1 MLELILRN
9 KEWLFSGIGV
19 VILGLIAR
27 FILSRVRANRQ
38 EPLPEFEN
46 TRRSASPGL
55 WPPFSSRHAPTAF
68 ELWPISF
75 MIELAQELPYIEI
88 CYYAVNYLTR
98 ELHLRDASVSTFN
111 LSSTPLLERIPLAQ
125 EFKLEPKSTTMVIFR
140 RPLTD
145 SEARVLGKEP
155 QRYYP
160 RSAAFSLLAR
170 AKERSKEL
178 TFGPV
183 AGMAI
188 DGWINR
194 PPT

>member
-27 FILSRVRANRQ
+27 FVLSRVRANRQ
-38 EPLPEFEN
+38 EPSPEFEN
-46 TRRSASPGL
+46 TRRSANPWL
-55 WPPFSSRHAPTAF
+55 PFSSRRAPNAF
-68 ELWPISF
+68 ELQPIAF
-75 MIELAQELPYIEI
+75 MIDLTHTLPHIEI
-88 CYYAVNYLTR
+88 RYYAVNYLAR
-98 ELHLRDASVSTFN
+98 ELHLRDASVTTFN

-125 EFKLEPKSTTMVIFR
+125 EFTLEPKSTTMVIFR
-140 RPLTD
+140 RALTD

-155 QRYYP
+155 QHHYP
-160 RSAAFSLLAR
+160 RSAAFTLLAR
-170 AKERSKEL
+170 AKERSEEL

-183 AGMAI
+183 SGMAI

-194 PPT
+194 APT

>member
-19 VILGLIAR
+19 VALGLIAR

-38 EPLPEFEN
+38 ESLPEFD
-46 TRRSASPGL
+46 TGRSASPSSWL
-55 WPPFSSRHAPTAF
+55 PFSSRHAPTAF
-68 ELWPISF
+68 ELRPISF
-75 MIELAQELPYIEI
+75 MIDLAQTLPYIEI
-88 CYYAVNYLTR
+88 RYYAVNHLAR

-125 EFKLEPKSTTMVIFR
+125 EFKLEPQSTTMVIFR
-140 RPLTD
+140 RALTD
-145 SEARVLGKEP
+145 SEARVFGKEP
-155 QRYYP
+155 QQYYP